1 MASRKILRLGYEVLT
16 FHTSFCTEK
25 CVPYSTLGGGGRHHR
40 SDAAGRHT
48 HYNVR
53 SSTDGT
59 GAAGRAW
66 LHSRAKSRHVG
77 FGALAQCRR
86 PAWPHVHALWRA
98 ITRARR
104 ASSPAV
110 SASAFAGMPLPR
122 MPLLPACSA
131 ANLVPCAP
139 ISCAGIARHVERGK
153 DKLTAAHV
161 RAGLRRA
168 NWNSP
173 ARARSVPAASV

>member
-104 ASSPAV
+104 ASSP
-110 SASAFAGMPLPR
+110 P
-122 MPLLPACSA
+122 
-131 ANLVPCAP
+131 
-139 ISCAGIARHVERGK
+139 
-153 DKLTAAHV
+153 
-161 RAGLRRA
+161 
-168 NWNSP
+168 
-173 ARARSVPAASV
+173 

>member
-25 CVPYSTLGGGGRHHR
+25 CVPYSTLGGWGRHHR

-66 LHSRAKSRHVG
+66 LHSRAKYRHVG
-77 FGALAQCRR
+77 FGALAQWRGPMCTRSGERSRERGVHHPRRERLGVRRDAAAKDAAAAGVLGSQLGSVRSDLLCR
-86 PAWPHVHALWRA
+86 HCQ
-98 ITRARR
+98 
-104 ASSPAV
+104 
-110 SASAFAGMPLPR
+110 
-122 MPLLPACSA
+122 ACS
-131 ANLVPCAP
+131 
-139 ISCAGIARHVERGK
+139 RHVERGE

>member
-86 PAWPHVHALWRA
+86 LAWPHVHALWRA

-104 ASSPAV
+104 ASSP
-110 SASAFAGMPLPR
+110 P
-122 MPLLPACSA
+122 
-131 ANLVPCAP
+131 
-139 ISCAGIARHVERGK
+139 
-153 DKLTAAHV
+153 
-161 RAGLRRA
+161 
-168 NWNSP
+168 
-173 ARARSVPAASV
+173 